1 VPGRGGVY
9 PAGRPEYSDSPVP
22 TLTREQL
29 AARRASARRTDRRKR
44 RRVLAWVAVAAAG
57 GPLAIILQG
66 GVLGGGGSAEIAAV
80 APPIASPSA
89 GADRPPTADL
99 VIAKAAG
106 VTLRLPV
113 DRPLVTA
120 IAFRAVDDP
129 GAVAL
134 TPIGPLESHI
144 APSDGAP
151 GPDTASVD
159 VGSAAGTT
167 VYSPVSGV
175 MASVTPY
182 IVSGQNQGYE
192 AVISPSG
199 TSGVAVVI
207 SHLDPPEGSDP
218 PSVGSAVAAGT
229 TVLGRIRDFSS
240 VGPQQIAQYTAD
252 AGNHVHI
259 EVLRSG
265 AGLTS

>member
-1 VPGRGGVY
+1 
-9 PAGRPEYSDSPVP
+9 
-22 TLTREQL
+22 
-29 AARRASARRTDRRKR
+29 
-44 RRVLAWVAVAAAG
+44 
-57 GPLAIILQG
+57 
-66 GVLGGGGSAEIAAV
+66 
-80 APPIASPSA
+80 
-89 GADRPPTADL
+89 
-99 VIAKAAG
+99 VIAKGAG

-113 DRPLVTA
+113 DRPRVTA

-134 TPIGPLESHI
+134 TPIGPMDSHV
-144 APSDGAP
+144 APSDGMP

-159 VGSAAGTT
+159 VGSVAGTP

-182 IVSGQNQGYE
+182 IVSGQEEGYE

-207 SHLDPPEGSDP
+207 THLDAPEGADP
-218 PSVGSAVAAGT
+218 PSVGSAVNAGS

-240 VGPQQIAQYTAD
+240 VGPQQIARYTAD

-259 EVLRSG
+259 EVVRSG
-265 AGLTS
+265 AGLSP

>member
-1 VPGRGGVY
+1 M
-9 PAGRPEYSDSPVP
+9 P

-29 AARRASARRTDRRKR
+29 AYRRASARRTERRKR
-44 RRVLAWVAVAAAG
+44 RRVLAWVAVVAAG
-57 GPLAIILQG
+57 GPLAIVLQG
-66 GVLGGGGSAEIAAV
+66 GVLGGGGSADIASV
-80 APPIASPSA
+80 APPLASPAA
-89 GADRPPTADL
+89 GADRPPTANL

-113 DRPLVTA
+113 DRLGVTA

-134 TPIGPLESHI
+134 SPSGPLDYHVASG
-144 APSDGAP
+144 DGS

-182 IVSGQNQGYE
+182 IVAGQEEGYE

-207 SHLDPPEGSDP
+207 THLDPPQGADP
-218 PSVGSAVAAGT
+218 PSVGSAVTAGS

-259 EVLRSG
+259 EVVRSG

>member
-1 VPGRGGVY
+1 M
-9 PAGRPEYSDSPVP
+9 P
-22 TLTREQL
+22 TLTRDQL
-29 AARRASARRTDRRKR
+29 AARRASTRRTERRKR
-44 RRVLAWVAVAAAG
+44 RRVLAWVAVVAAG
-57 GPLAIILQG
+57 GPLAIVLQG
-66 GVLGGGGSAEIAAV
+66 GVLGGGGSAD
-80 APPIASPSA
+80 IASVGPPAASPA
-89 GADRPPTADL
+89 VGADQPPTANL
-99 VIAKAAG
+99 VVAKGAG

-113 DRPLVTA
+113 DRPRVTA

-134 TPIGPLESHI
+134 SPTGPLESHI

-159 VGSAAGTT
+159 VGAAAGTT
-167 VYSPVSGV
+167 VYAPVSGV

-182 IVSGQNQGYE
+182 IIAGAEQGYE
-192 AVISPSG
+192 VVISPNG
-199 TSGVAVVI
+199 TSGVAVVMT
-207 SHLDPPEGSDP
+207 HLDPPEGSDP
-218 PSVGSAVAAGT
+218 PSVGSSVTAGVT
-229 TVLGRIRDFSS
+229 ILGRVRDFSS

-259 EVLRSG
+259 EVVRSG

>member
-1 VPGRGGVY
+1 M
-9 PAGRPEYSDSPVP
+9 
-22 TLTREQL
+22 
-29 AARRASARRTDRRKR
+29 DRRKR
-44 RRVLAWVAVAAAG
+44 RRFLAWLAVVAVA
-57 GPLAIILQG
+57 GPLAIVLQG
-66 GVLGGGGSAEIAAV
+66 GPLGGGGPAEIASV
-80 APPIASPSA
+80 APPIPAPGA
-89 GADRPPTADL
+89 GSDRPPTPDL
-99 VIAKAAG
+99 VIAEGAG

-113 DRPLVTA
+113 DRPRVTA

-129 GAVAL
+129 NAVPL
-134 TPIGPLESHI
+134 TATGPLDSHV
-144 APSDGAP
+144 APADGLS

-159 VGSAAGTT
+159 VGAAAGSP

-182 IVSGQNQGYE
+182 IVAGEEQGYE

-207 SHLDPPEGSDP
+207 THLDPPEGGEP
-218 PSVGSAVAAGT
+218 PSVGSAVSAGS

-240 VGPQQIAQYTAD
+240 VGPQAIARYTAD

-259 EVLRSG
+259 EVVRSG
-265 AGLTS
+265 AGLSP